1 MNNLYSEIREV
12 QESNCNESL
21 SRVLD
26 RYSPVFLSMY
36 SKYSSSII
44 KSGADPNDILS
55 DKNLIIFE
63 SAKSFNLDKGSSF
76 CTWLSNNVKYK
87 CLHLINKST
96 KRGLLSERVRQNTIN
111 IEAKNPYLNKEMRS
125 FLFNE
130 LAKMKDPR
138 IRKVYSLR
146 YYSGAKM
153 TWATIGKRL
162 GFSSQTAINL
172 HRKGAEILKRKIR

>member
-1 MNNLYSEIREV
+1 MNNLYLEISRV
-12 QESNCNESL
+12 QESNCSKSL
-21 SRVLD
+21 SRLLD

-36 SKYSSSII
+36 SKYSDSIM

-96 KRGLLSERVRQNTIN
+96 KRGLLNERVRQNTTN
-111 IEAKNPYLNKEMRS
+111 IEIKNPYLNKEMKS

-146 YYSGAKM
+146 YYSGGKM
-153 TWATIGKRL
+153 TWASIGKKL

-172 HRKGAEILKRKIR
+172 HKKGAELLKRKIK